1 MATRLAVTVAVDAS
15 SAGTEADGRRREVN
29 YTTELKALRTDV
41 QNYPSSKHTHAA
53 VWEPR
58 WGILAI
64 FPCFRAQVGD
74 RRKQPDAR
82 LPDT

>member
-1 MATRLAVTVAVDAS
+1 MATRLAGTVAVDAS

-29 YTTELKALRTDV
+29 YTTELKALRTEV
-41 QNYPSSKHTHAA
+41 QNYPSSKHTRAA

-64 FPCFRAQVGD
+64 SSVFPCTSGRPKETA
-74 RRKQPDAR
+74 
-82 LPDT
+82 

>member
-15 SAGTEADGRRREVN
+15 SAGMEADGRRREVN
-29 YTTELKALRTDV
+29 YTTELKALRTEV

-53 VWEPR
+53 VLEPR

-64 FPCFRAQVGD
+64 FPHFHAQVGD

-82 LPDT
+82 LADT